1 MLPLKVISITNYF
14 GSRQTKPAM
23 NLSVSLTL
31 TQNRT
36 AYGDV
41 TAGLAVSKYGSRLCN
56 TLGQSS
62 TSDPC
67 SQYDSLPLAC
77 CYCVVILVPIT
88 SLNLSHFLGR
98 QYLCIGRPPDKEIQ
112 TPICS
117 NPGYHKSYNINMMA
131 FSLIYFHI
139 SNDIA
144 CNMCTGSVTIQ

>member
-88 SLNLSHFLGR
+88 SLNLSHFLGI
-98 QYLCIGRPPDKEIQ
+98 YMYALVGL
-112 TPICS
+112 PIKKYKPLYVPTQATTKAITS
-117 NPGYHKSYNINMMA
+117 I
-131 FSLIYFHI
+131 
-139 SNDIA
+139 
-144 CNMCTGSVTIQ
+144 